1 MELTRKTLICMTFY
15 NSRTFIHMVSLD
27 SQNTTIKCIF
37 PSCIKEN
44 RGRKGS
50 RSLLVNEL
58 VAVLRPAES
67 PVLALSHRT
76 ASTYPPNPLR
86 A

>member
-1 MELTRKTLICMTFY
+1 MELTIKTHICMTFY
-15 NSRTFIHMVSLD
+15 THGLIGLSEQHHKMYFSILYKR
-27 SQNTTIKCIF
+27 K
-37 PSCIKEN
+37 
-44 RGRKGS
+44 RGMKGS

-67 PVLALSHRT
+67 RVLALSHRT